1 MDRLSVSECKP
12 REGRGSARL
21 TSLSPAPG
29 RGSLARWLMSAWAHP
44 DFPHLQVFCPSCFLC
59 LERLL
64 PLTWMRKCSP
74 ASGPHSYGTSSSGL
88 RCPSLCGPVPVVL
101 PLLRYSPHSDLLPC
115 PQNPAHRGQGM
126 YFSLSGCSTVVLLSS
141 VCLSTRATDSQGT
154 GSLPSCSGPWTE
166 HLLSPMTSTPPSGVG
181 GAAASRLAETARP
194 RFPRTA
200 LAPKMPFL
208 HPASVFSHFS
218 ISDTE
223 LYTSIQCVDFTYYFY
238 PQTVTINVWSIVEGK
253 VSCLS
258 APRKL
263 VDSWV

>member
-1 MDRLSVSECKP
+1 MSECKP

-29 RGSLARWLMSAWAHP
+29 RGSLARWLMGAWAHP
-44 DFPHLQVFCPSCFLC
+44 DFPHLQVFCPSRFLC

-74 ASGPHSYGTSSSGL
+74 ASGPQSYDTSSSGL
-88 RCPSLCGPVPVVL
+88 RCPSLCGPTPVVL
-101 PLLRYSPHSDLLPC
+101 PLLRYSSHSDLLPC
-115 PQNPAHRGQGM
+115 PQNAAHGVGGQGM
-126 YFSLSGCSTVVLLSS
+126 HFSLSRCSTIVQLSS

-200 LAPKMPFL
+200 LAQRCHFFIPRACFHILAFL
-208 HPASVFSHFS
+208 TRSCILRSNVS
-218 ISDTE
+218 ISR
-223 LYTSIQCVDFTYYFY
+223 
-238 PQTVTINVWSIVEGK
+238 TVSTHKPSQSMCGA
-253 VSCLS
+253 S
-258 APRKL
+258 
-263 VDSWV
+263 